1 MNTNPSIT
9 RRAALGGLAALAG
22 GLAGTAR
29 GASSPQGFR
38 LATFSTDVTIPLGH
52 PCMGGGVE
60 PASEIL
66 DPLLARGIV
75 LLGAD
80 RPLVVV
86 AVDWCEIRNDAFGRW
101 RSLLAEAAGT
111 TPDRVLVNSIHQ
123 HDAPV
128 VDLEAERLLRAHG
141 AKGSICDPDFHEQ
154 AVRRV
159 ADDLK
164 ASLPAA
170 RPVTEIG
177 LGSAPVDRVASNRRY
192 LLPDGTPSFS
202 RGSATRD
209 PYAQSQPE
217 GRIDSLLRTLSFWHD
232 DQPLAALHAYA
243 VHPMSTYG
251 HGSVTSDFVGLART
265 RRQADDPGVF
275 QMYCSGCSGNVTA
288 GKYNDGS
295 PEYRDI
301 LADRL
306 HRAMIASWQATV
318 RSPLERVS
326 FRSVPLDLP
335 PRSTD
340 AFAPDALLDRLKHD
354 PRPFG
359 QCLAAL
365 GLSWQKRSEAGRPI
379 DLPALDFGPAQLLLL
394 PGESYVEYQLLA
406 QRLRPDQFI
415 MALGYGE
422 CAPGYIPTDRAVSE
436 HDTNLSEWCWVAP
449 GAEPRL
455 TAALATALD
464 VPR

>member
-1 MNTNPSIT
+1 MSNNPSVT

-22 GLAGTAR
+22 SLAGTSR
-29 GASSPQGFR
+29 GATPTQGFR

-60 PASEIL
+60 PASEVV

-75 LLGAD
+75 LLGPD

-86 AVDWCEIRNDAFGRW
+86 AVDWCEIRNDAFDRW
-101 RSLLAEAAGT
+101 RSLLADAAGT

-128 VDLEAERLLRAHG
+128 VDLAAERLLRAHG
-141 AKGSICDPDFHEQ
+141 AKGSICDPDFHEH
-154 AVRRV
+154 AVNRV
-159 ADDLK
+159 AADLK
-164 ASLPAA
+164 ASLPSA

-192 LLPDGTPSFS
+192 LLSDGTPSFS

-217 GRIDSLLRTLSFWHD
+217 GVIDPLLRTLSFWHD
-232 DQPLAALHAYA
+232 DQALAALHAYA

-251 HGSVTSDFVGLART
+251 RGLVSSDFVGLART
-265 RRQADDPGVF
+265 RRQADDPSVF

-295 PEYRDI
+295 PEHRDI

-306 HRAMIASWQATV
+306 HRAMIASWQSTV

-326 FRSVPLDLP
+326 FRSVPLVLP
-335 PRSTD
+335 PRTTD

-365 GLSWQKRSEAGRPI
+365 GLSWQQRCDSGRPI
-379 DLPALDFGPAQLLLL
+379 DMPALDFGPAQLVLL
-394 PGESYVEYQLLA
+394 PGESYVEFQLLA
-406 QRLRPDQFI
+406 QQLRPDQFI

-422 CAPGYIPTDRAVSE
+422 CAPGYIPTDRAASE
-436 HDTNLSEWCWVAP
+436 SDTNLSEWCWVAP
-449 GAEPRL
+449 GADPILRS
-455 TAALATALD
+455 ALAEALD
-464 VPR
+464 ASR

>member
-1 MNTNPSIT
+1 MNINLSIT
-9 RRAALGGLAALAG
+9 RRTALGGLAALAG
-22 GLAGTAR
+22 SLAGTAR
-29 GASSPQGFR
+29 GSSPAQGFR

-60 PASEIL
+60 PASEIR

-75 LLGAD
+75 LLGLD
-80 RPLVVV
+80 HPLVVV
-86 AVDWCEIRNDAFGRW
+86 AVDWCEIRNDAFDRW

-111 TPDRVLVNSIHQ
+111 TPERVLVNSIHQ

-128 VDLEAERLLRAHG
+128 VDLEAERLLLAHG
-141 AKGSICDPDFHEQ
+141 AQGSVCDLDFHEH
-154 AVRRV
+154 AVQKV
-159 ADDLK
+159 AADLR
-164 ASLPAA
+164 ASLPSA
-170 RPVTEIG
+170 RRVTEIG

-192 LLPDGTPSFS
+192 LLPDGQPSFS

-209 PYAQSQPE
+209 PYAQAQPE
-217 GRIDSLLRTLSFWHD
+217 GIIDPLLRTLSFWDD
-232 DQPLAALHAYA
+232 DQPLAALHSYA

-251 HGSVTSDFVGLART
+251 RGAVSSDFVGLART
-265 RRQADDPGVF
+265 RRQADDPTIF
-275 QMYCSGCSGNVTA
+275 QMYFSGCSGNVTA

-306 HRAMIASWQATV
+306 HRAMIASWQSTQ

-326 FRSVPLDLP
+326 FRSVPLNLP

-340 AFAPDALLDRLKHD
+340 AFTPEALLDRLKHD
-354 PRPFG
+354 PKPFG

-365 GLSWQKRSEAGRPI
+365 GLSWRKRSDAGRPI
-379 DLPALDFGPAQLLLL
+379 DLPAIDFGPAQLVLL
-394 PGESYVEYQLLA
+394 PGEAYVEYQLLA
-406 QRLRPDQFI
+406 QQLRPDQFI

-422 CAPGYIPTDRAVSE
+422 CAPGYIPTDQAVSE
-436 HDTNLSEWCWVAP
+436 SDTNLSEWCWVAP
-449 GAEPRL
+449 GAEPLLR
-455 TAALATALD
+455 AALADALNA
-464 VPR
+464 PR